1 MQIRSLCGRTVAPGI
16 FTSCPGDRQRQ
27 LTFVTKPLTSSQGT
41 LTKPQTVPVGQMT
54 KPFSTW
60 GFCFFPAWL
69 VFSWLCEP
77 KGGWNSE
84 KSLQPSLV
92 NKGGLVQRVPRISSC
107 SLIHQLG
114 FLLLKSLPSAEVGSS
129 AGTVSTDAGGL
140 VPLWLHPK
148 PGWVQGLVAAMN
160 QKRASKLC
168 YDLVYLHPH
177 GHCNNFN
184 ISPVGHITHQ
194 DGTYAKSRS

>member
-1 MQIRSLCGRTVAPGI
+1 M
-16 FTSCPGDRQRQ
+16 
-27 LTFVTKPLTSSQGT
+27 
-41 LTKPQTVPVGQMT
+41 
-54 KPFSTW
+54 
-60 GFCFFPAWL
+60 
-69 VFSWLCEP
+69 
-77 KGGWNSE
+77 
-84 KSLQPSLV
+84 
-92 NKGGLVQRVPRISSC
+92 QRVARISSC

-129 AGTVSTDAGGL
+129 AGTVSTDAGGRT
-140 VPLWLHPK
+140 PLWLRPK